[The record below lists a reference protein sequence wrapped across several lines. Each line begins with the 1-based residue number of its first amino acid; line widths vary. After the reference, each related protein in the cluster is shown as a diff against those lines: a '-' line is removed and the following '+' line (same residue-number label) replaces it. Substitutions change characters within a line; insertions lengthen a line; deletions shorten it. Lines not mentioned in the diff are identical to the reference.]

1 MDRPGR
7 CCGIHRRNDSNTPLS
22 RPHLICM
29 AVAFH
34 RWAWRNGETSM
45 STTVT
50 KERMALDPTNRS
62 GVARVGAGETSPRL
76 MARIAGVLYLLTILM
91 GMFSAGFAT
100 AKIVVSGD
108 APATA
113 NNILAHRGLF
123 QLAFA
128 VYLIEMA
135 CQVALTAL
143 FYSLL
148 KPAGKSVS
156 L

>member
-1 MDRPGR
+1 
-7 CCGIHRRNDSNTPLS
+7 
-22 RPHLICM
+22 
-29 AVAFH
+29 
-34 RWAWRNGETSM
+34 M

-50 KERMALDPTNRS
+50 KERMASEPTNRS
-62 GVARVGAGETSPRL
+62 GIARMGAGETSPRL

-100 AKIVVSGD
+100 GKLVVNSD
-108 APATA
+108 AAATA

-143 FYSLL
+143 FYALL

-156 L
+156 LVAAFLGLPVASSRLLQGSFLSLPCSSWEAHTT